1 MATLRGAVICPDS
14 EVGARFDEAV
24 AEVAGIQIVRE
35 MRRYPDVLELMRM
48 VRSSV
53 PHVVFLSIEDL
64 PKALEL
70 LEALKSQ
77 APGVQVAALSRT
89 LDPAALLE
97 AMRAGIR
104 ECLAMPFDRSE
115 LAEAASRIA
124 AAVRDAPVL
133 LDVTE
138 HVYAFLPSKQGVGT
152 STVAMNVAAALGRRK
167 KGEVLLLDM
176 DLSSGIIGFM
186 LKLTNTHC
194 VVDAAENA
202 HSLDESIWDQIVCK
216 KSGIEV
222 VHSGRLNPDFR
233 IDAHQ
238 IRHIL
243 DFARR
248 NYKTVCVDISGN
260 LEKYSIEVM
269 HEAKTVF
276 MVVTPEIPSLHLARE
291 KLGFLHRLDLADRVK
306 VLLNR
311 YHRKSLVTPSQIED
325 LLGVPIAFTFQ
336 NDYQGVH
343 AALQDGRA
351 VEPASELGKQ
361 FQTLADSI
369 LGLKSEESPQAPQK
383 KRIVEFFSILPPR
396 VPAAGGER

>member
-1 MATLRGAVICPDS
+1 MTLRGAVICPDA
-14 EVGARFDEAV
+14 EVAARFDEAV
-24 AEVAGIQIVRE
+24 AEITGIQIVRE
-35 MRRYPDVLELMRM
+35 LRRYPDALELMRM

-53 PHVVFLSIEDL
+53 PYVIFLSLENL

-70 LEALKSQ
+70 LEVLRAQ
-77 APGVQVAALSRT
+77 APGIQVAALSRS

-104 ECLAMPFDRSE
+104 ECLAMPFDRNE

-124 AAVRDAPVL
+124 AAVREAPVL
-133 LDVTE
+133 LEATE

-152 STVAMNVAAALGRRK
+152 STVAMNVAMALGRRK
-167 KGEVLLLDM
+167 QGEVLLLDM

-216 KSGIEV
+216 KGGIDI

-233 IDAHQ
+233 IDAQQ
-238 IRHIL
+238 IRYIL

-269 HEAKTVF
+269 HESKTIF

-291 KLGFLHRLDLADRVK
+291 KLGFLQRLDLADRVR

-311 YHRKSLVTPSQIED
+311 YHKKSLVSPSQIES

-361 FQTLADSI
+361 FQALADAI
-369 LGLKSEESPQAPQK
+369 LGVKNEEPGQAPHK
-383 KRIVEFFSILPPR
+383 KRIVEFFSILPQR
-396 VPAAGGER
+396 VPAAGGERR

>member
-1 MATLRGAVICPDS
+1 MQLRGIVICPEADLA
-14 EVGARFDEAV
+14 ARFDEAL
-24 AEVAGIQIVRE
+24 AEVRGVQVLRE
-35 MRRYPDVLELMRM
+35 LRRYPDSLELMRM
-48 VRSSV
+48 IRSSV
-53 PHVVFLSIEDL
+53 PHVIFLSIDTL
-64 PKALEL
+64 PKALEIL
-70 LEALKSQ
+70 ATVRTE
-77 APGVQVAALSRT
+77 APGMQVAALSRT

-97 AMRAGIR
+97 VMRAGIR
-104 ECLAMPFDRSE
+104 ECLALPFDRGE
-115 LAEAASRIA
+115 LQEALARIA
-124 AAVRDAPVL
+124 SMVQQTPVL

-152 STVAMNVAAALGRRK
+152 STVAMNIAVAMGRHK
-167 KGEVLLLDM
+167 DSNVLLLDM

-186 LKLTNTHC
+186 LKLANTHC

-202 HSLDESIWDQIVCK
+202 HALDESIWSQIVCRK
-216 KSGIEV
+216 AGIDII
-222 VHSGRLNPDFR
+222 HSGRLNPDFR
-233 IDAHQ
+233 IDAQQ

-269 HEAKTVF
+269 HEAKNIF

-291 KLGFLHRLDLADRVK
+291 KLAFLNRLDLADRVR
-306 VLLNR
+306 VILNR
-311 YHRKSLVTPSQIED
+311 YHRKSLVTPSQIES

-351 VEPASELGKQ
+351 VDPDSELGKQ
-361 FQTLADSI
+361 FRAMADSL
-369 LGLKSEESPQAPQK
+369 LGVSGENKETAQPK
-383 KRIVEFFSILPPR
+383 KRVVEFFSLLPPR
-396 VPAAGGER
+396 VPAAGGERR